1 MAKAKPL
8 KLFKIGDVIEYG
20 GVSRQTIHYYTT
32 LGILP
37 VARRTRSGHRL
48 YPEEVFDLLDR
59 VKELKKEKTLEE
71 IRNLL
76 QQERRRTAPEGGQT

>member
-8 KLFKIGDVIEYG
+8 KLFKIGEVMEYS

-37 VARRTRSGHRL
+37 VAKRTRSGHRL
-48 YPEEVFDLLDR
+48 YREEVFDLLDR

-76 QQERRRTAPEGGQT
+76 QQERRSASTEGGQS